1 MPKTLQGPTAPDD
14 SNGWIDTTVRPSVS
28 GRAAGQVIRPA
39 PPGRLARPRVG
50 VRRRLYRAAVGA
62 LAIVLA
68 LAGQSVAQA
77 GPAASDPSGSYAH
90 PCPQCRLVQGFQR
103 GVHNGLDLAAPIGTP
118 IYAAA
123 AGTVTAAGPATP
135 MASARSSTST
145 TTTARSPGT
154 GTSTPGWSA
163 SVTTSS
169 PASRSPPS
177 ATAATPA
184 ARTCTSRFTA
194 ATATP
199 STPPAGYAGAA
210 STSDRTSAAEEHRTG
225 RISRLVCGNGRRL
238 EGSWHRGFSQLWPAT

>member
-123 AGTVTAAGPATP
+123 AGTVTAAGPRDPDGFGQVVYIDNDDGTVAWYGHLDTWLVGVGDHVVTGQQIATVGDRGN
-135 MASARSSTST
+135 ARGPHLHLEIHRRNGDAIDP
-145 TTTARSPGT
+145 AR
-154 GTSTPGWSA
+154 W
-163 SVTTSS
+163 
-169 PASRSPPS
+169 
-177 ATAATPA
+177 
-184 ARTCTSRFTA
+184 
-194 ATATP
+194 
-199 STPPAGYAGAA
+199 
-210 STSDRTSAAEEHRTG
+210 
-225 RISRLVCGNGRRL
+225 LRR
-238 EGSWHRGFSQLWPAT
+238 RGIDI